1 MYFSMLYLKKQLL
14 SMKKNF
20 FSKSLD
26 LLGRR
31 QSNILSAAFV
41 IMGTIVL
48 SQILGLFKKRLLISL
63 FGASV
68 TTGVYDVAYKL
79 PDLLFQLVIA
89 SALSSAFIPV
99 FSDLIAR
106 GEEKDAH
113 KMASNL
119 LTLGIIVFFVFALTL
134 SIFASFFLQAFNPG
148 GGFSPSDMSLMA
160 NLLRIIIFGQLLIVI
175 GTFFTALLQSY
186 SHFFIPGFALALYN
200 LGIIIGL
207 LTLSPYI
214 GIYSGAVGTV
224 IGALLFIL
232 FQLPLV
238 RKIGFSYRPSF
249 SLKNK
254 SVKTIAA
261 LMWPRTISN
270 AIFQMGTILIVS
282 LVSFLPSTGRNYI
295 IFDLAQTIAWAP
307 VALIGQAIAQA
318 AFPALS
324 RERNNLENFKITFM
338 NSFNQMLYLIL
349 PISILILV
357 LRIPIVRLVFGAPK
371 LDWPA
376 TVLTGRTLAF
386 FAFSIFAQALIALIY
401 RAFYALHDTKTP
413 LLTGAFATLFM
424 IGLGYIFIVPMKMD
438 ISSIAIAYSIAGIL
452 QLFILFYLLN
462 KATNGFKLPTIL
474 LSWAKIGASSFF
486 TAFALYIP
494 IKLLDQLVFDTT
506 HTINLLIL
514 TGISSFAGFS
524 LYLFLTWFFNV
535 EEAKMY
541 VLAIRKMGNWREV
554 LGKVD
559 EIIGRD
565 KEGA

>member
-1 MYFSMLYLKKQLL
+1 
-14 SMKKNF
+14 MKNNF
-20 FSKSLD
+20 LTKGIDILT
-26 LLGRR
+26 RR

-41 IMGTIVL
+41 IMGTVVL

-68 TTGVYDVAYKL
+68 KTGVYDVAYKF

-99 FSDLIAR
+99 FSDLLAR
-106 GEEKDAH
+106 NKEKDAH

-119 LTLGIIVFFVFALTL
+119 LTLGIIVFFIFSLIL
-134 SIFASFFLQAFNPG
+134 SIFAPFFLQLFNPG
-148 GGFSPSDMSLMA
+148 GGFTQSDMALMA

-186 SHFFIPGFALALYN
+186 NHFFIPGFALALYN
-200 LGIIIGL
+200 LGIIVGL
-207 LTLSPYI
+207 VTLSPYI
-214 GIYSGAVGTV
+214 GIYSGAVGTI
-224 IGALLFIL
+224 IGALFFIL
-232 FQLPLV
+232 FQLPMV
-238 RKIGFSYRPSF
+238 RKIGFKYKPSL
-249 SLKNK
+249 SLKNAG
-254 SVKTIAA
+254 VITIAN

-282 LVSFLPSTGRNYI
+282 LVSFLPATGRNYI

-318 AFPALS
+318 AFPVLA
-324 RERNNLENFKITFM
+324 RERQNLENFKLTFI

-386 FAFSIFAQALIALIY
+386 FALSIFAQALIALVY

-413 LLTGAFATLFM
+413 LITGALATFFM
-424 IGLGYIFIVPMKMD
+424 LGLGYIFIVPMHMN
-438 ISSIAIAYSIAGIL
+438 ISSIALAYSIAGIS
-452 QLFILFYLLN
+452 QLILLLYLLN
-462 KATNGFKLPTIL
+462 NATGGFHLQTLL
-474 LSWAKIGASSFF
+474 LSWVKIAASSFF

-494 IKLLDQLVFDTT
+494 IKLLDKLVFDTT
-506 HTINLLIL
+506 HTIDLLIL
-514 TGISSFAGFS
+514 TGISSLAGFL
-524 LYLFLTWFFNV
+524 LYLFLTWFFDVN
-535 EEAKMY
+535 EAKMY
-541 VLAIRKMGNWREV
+541 VLAIQKFGNWKEV
-554 LGKVD
+554 ASKIED
-559 EIIGRD
+559 IIGRD
-565 KEGA
+565 KDGAGV

>member
-1 MYFSMLYLKKQLL
+1 
-14 SMKKNF
+14 MKNNF
-20 FSKSLD
+20 LTKSIDILT
-26 LLGRR
+26 RR

-41 IMGTIVL
+41 IMGTVVL

-68 TTGVYDVAYKL
+68 TTGVYDVAYKF

-99 FSDLIAR
+99 FSDLLAR
-106 GEEKDAH
+106 DKEKDAH

-119 LTLGIIVFFVFALTL
+119 LTLGMIVFFIFSVAL
-134 SIFASFFLQAFNPG
+134 SIFAPFFLQLFNPG
-148 GGFSPSDMSLMA
+148 GGFSPADMALMA
-160 NLLRIIIFGQLLIVI
+160 NLLRIIIFGQLLIII

-186 SHFFIPGFALALYN
+186 NHFFIPGFALALYN
-200 LGIIIGL
+200 LGIIVGL
-207 LTLSPYI
+207 VTLSPYI
-214 GIYSGAVGTV
+214 GIYSGAVGTI
-224 IGALLFIL
+224 IGALFFIL
-232 FQLPLV
+232 FQLPMV
-238 RKIGFSYRPSF
+238 KKIGFKFKPSL
-249 SLKNK
+249 SLKN
-254 SVKTIAA
+254 SGVITIAN

-282 LVSFLPSTGRNYI
+282 LVSFLPATGRNYI

-318 AFPALS
+318 AFPVLA
-324 RERNNLENFKITFM
+324 RERLNLENFKLTFM

-386 FAFSIFAQALIALIY
+386 FALSIFAQALIALTY

-413 LLTGAFATLFM
+413 LITGAFATFFM
-424 IGLGYIFIVPMKMD
+424 LGIGYIFIVPLQMG
-438 ISSIAIAYSIAGIL
+438 ISSIALAYSIAGIA
-452 QLFILFYLLN
+452 QLTLLLYLLHR
-462 KATNGFKLPTIL
+462 ATGGFNLPTIF
-474 LSWAKIGASSFF
+474 LSWVKIVSSSFF

-494 IKLLDQLVFDTT
+494 IKLFDKLVFDTT
-506 HTINLLIL
+506 HTVDLLFL
-514 TGISSFAGFS
+514 TGISSIAGLL
-524 LYLFLTWFFNV
+524 LYLFLTWFFDV
-535 EEAKMY
+535 KEAGMY
-541 VLAIRKMGNWREV
+541 ILAIQKIGNWKEV
-554 LGKVD
+554 VSKIE

-565 KEGA
+565 KDGAGV

>member
-1 MYFSMLYLKKQLL
+1 MRNKL
-14 SMKKNF
+14 
-20 FSKSLD
+20 FSKGLD
-26 LLGRR
+26 ILTKR

-41 IMGTIVL
+41 IMGTVIL

-68 TTGVYDVAYKL
+68 TTGVYDVAYKF

-99 FSDLIAR
+99 FSDMLAK
-106 GEEKDAH
+106 GKEKEAH
-113 KMASNL
+113 RMASNL
-119 LTLGIIVFFVFALTL
+119 LTLGVIVFAIFSLLL
-134 SIFASFFLQAFNPG
+134 SIFAPFFLQAFNPG
-148 GGFSPSDMSLMA
+148 GGFSAADMMLMA
-160 NLLRIIIFGQLLIVI
+160 NLLRIIVFGQLLIVI

-186 SHFFIPGFALALYN
+186 NHFFIPGFALALYN
-200 LGIIIGL
+200 LGIIVGL
-207 LTLSPYI
+207 ITLSPYI

-224 IGALLFIL
+224 IGAFFFIA

-238 RKIGFSYRPSF
+238 KKIGFTYRPSI
-249 SLKNK
+249 SLKD
-254 SVKTIAA
+254 VGVRTIAG

-270 AIFQMGTILIVS
+270 AIFQLGTILIVS
-282 LVSFLPSTGRNYI
+282 LVSFLPATGRNYI
-295 IFDLAQTIAWAP
+295 IFDLAQTIAYAP

-318 AFPALS
+318 AFPVLA
-324 RERNNLENFKITFM
+324 RERSNMENFKLTFL

-386 FAFSIFAQALIALIY
+386 FAFSIFAQALIALVY

-413 LLTGAFATLFM
+413 LVTGAVATIFM
-424 IGLGYIFIVPMKMD
+424 LLIGYIFIVPLNMG
-438 ISSIAIAYSIAGIL
+438 IASIAVAYSIAGIL
-452 QLFILFYLLN
+452 QLALLLYLLGR
-462 KATNGFKLPTIL
+462 ATGGFNLPTLL
-474 LSWAKIGASSFF
+474 LSWVKIGASSFF

-494 IKLLDQLVFDTT
+494 IKLLDQLVIDTT
-506 HTINLLIL
+506 HTLNLLVL
-514 TGISSFAGFS
+514 TGISSLAGFA
-524 LYLFLTWFFNV
+524 LYLFLTWFFDV
-535 EEAKMY
+535 KEAKIY
-541 VLAIRKMGNWREV
+541 VLAIQKMGNWREIV
-554 LGKVD
+554 GKME

-565 KEGA
+565 KEAS

>member
-1 MYFSMLYLKKQLL
+1 MR
-14 SMKKNF
+14 KNIF
-20 FSKSLD
+20 AKGID
-26 LLGRR
+26 LLTRR

-41 IMGTIVL
+41 IMGTVVL
-48 SQILGLFKKRLLISL
+48 SQILGLIKKRLLISL

-68 TTGVYDVAYKL
+68 TTGVYDVAYKF

-99 FSDLIAR
+99 FSDMLSKNK
-106 GEEKDAH
+106 EKDAH
-113 KMASNL
+113 VMASNL
-119 LTLGIIVFFVFALTL
+119 LTIGIVVFSIFSLVL
-134 SIFASFFLQAFNPG
+134 SIFAPFFLQLFNPG
-148 GGFSPSDMSLMA
+148 GGFSASDMALMA

-186 SHFFIPGFALALYN
+186 NHFFIPGFALALYN
-200 LGIIIGL
+200 LGIIVGL
-207 LTLSPYI
+207 LTLSPYM

-224 IGALLFIL
+224 IGALFFIL
-232 FQLPLV
+232 FQLPMV
-238 RKIGFSYRPSF
+238 RKIGFKYKPTF
-249 SLKNK
+249 SLRDPGVH
-254 SVKTIAA
+254 SIAN

-270 AIFQMGTILIVS
+270 GVFQLGTIFIVS
-282 LVSFLPSTGRNYI
+282 LVSFLPATGRNYI
-295 IFDLAQTIAWAP
+295 IFDLAQTIAFAP

-318 AFPALS
+318 AFPVLA
-324 RERNNLENFKITFM
+324 RERGNIENFKLTFM

-386 FAFSIFAQALIALIY
+386 FALSIFAQALIALVY

-413 LLTGAFATLFM
+413 LVTGILSTVFMLT
-424 IGLGYIFIVPMKMD
+424 LGYIFIVPMGMG
-438 ISSIAIAYSIAGIL
+438 ITSIAIAYTIAGIL
-452 QLFILFYLLN
+452 QLIFLMYLLN
-462 KATNGFKLPTIL
+462 RQTGGFYFPAL
-474 LSWAKIGASSFF
+474 LMSWLKIGAASFF

-506 HTINLLIL
+506 HTLNLIIL
-514 TGISSFAGFS
+514 TGISSLAGFA
-524 LYLFLTWFFNV
+524 LYLFLTWFFDVN
-535 EEAKMY
+535 EAKMY
-541 VLAIRKMGNWREV
+541 ILAIQKMGNRKEI
-554 LGKVD
+554 LEKIE

-565 KEGA
+565 KEGGV

>member
-1 MYFSMLYLKKQLL
+1 MR
-14 SMKKNF
+14 KNIF
-20 FSKSLD
+20 AKSID
-26 LLGRR
+26 LLTRR

-41 IMGTIVL
+41 IMGTVVL
-48 SQILGLFKKRLLISL
+48 SQFLGLIKKRLLITL

-68 TTGVYDVAYKL
+68 KTGVYDVAYKF

-99 FSDLIAR
+99 FSDMLSKNR
-106 GEEKDAH
+106 EKEAH
-113 KMASNL
+113 QMASNL
-119 LTLGIIVFFVFALTL
+119 LTIGVIAFFLFSVVLSVFAP
-134 SIFASFFLQAFNPG
+134 FFLQLFNPG
-148 GGFSPSDMSLMA
+148 GGFSPSDMELMA

-186 SHFFIPGFALALYN
+186 NHFFIPGFALALYN
-200 LGIIIGL
+200 LGIIVGL
-207 LTLSPYI
+207 VTLSSSI

-224 IGALLFIL
+224 IGALFFIL
-232 FQLPLV
+232 FQLPMV
-238 RKIGFSYRPSF
+238 RKIGFKYKPVF
-249 SLKNK
+249 SLKDPGVL
-254 SVKTIAA
+254 SIAS

-270 AIFQMGTILIVS
+270 GVFQLGTIFIVS

-295 IFDLAQTIAWAP
+295 IFDLAQTIAFAP

-318 AFPALS
+318 AFPVLA
-324 RERNNLENFKITFM
+324 RERSNLENFKLTFM

-386 FAFSIFAQALIALIY
+386 FAFSIFAQALITLVY

-413 LLTGAFATLFM
+413 LVTGVLSTLFM
-424 IGLGYIFIVPMKMD
+424 LTLGYIFIVPMGMG
-438 ISSIAIAYSIAGIL
+438 IASIAIAYSIAGIL
-452 QLFILFYLLN
+452 QLIFLMYLLN
-462 KATNGFKLPTIL
+462 RKTGGFHLPMLL
-474 LSWAKIGASSFF
+474 LSWLKIGASSFF

-494 IKLLDQLVFDTT
+494 IKLLDKLVFDTT
-506 HTINLLIL
+506 HTLNLLFL
-514 TGISSFAGFS
+514 TGISSLAGLA
-524 LYLFLTWFFNV
+524 LYLFLTWFFDVN
-535 EEAKMY
+535 EAKMY
-541 VLAIRKMGNWREV
+541 ILAIQKMGNRKEI
-554 LGKVD
+554 LEKIE
-559 EIIGRD
+559 EIIGGD

>member
-1 MYFSMLYLKKQLL
+1 MR
-14 SMKKNF
+14 KNIF
-20 FSKSLD
+20 AKGID
-26 LLGRR
+26 LLTRR

-41 IMGTIVL
+41 IMGTVVL
-48 SQILGLFKKRLLISL
+48 SQILGLIKKRLLITL

-68 TTGVYDVAYKL
+68 TTGVYDVAYKF

-99 FSDLIAR
+99 FSDMLSKNK
-106 GEEKDAH
+106 EKDAH
-113 KMASNL
+113 VMASNL
-119 LTLGIIVFFVFALTL
+119 LTIGVIVFFFFSLIL
-134 SIFASFFLQAFNPG
+134 SIFAPFFLQLFNPG
-148 GGFSPSDMSLMA
+148 GGFSPSDMTLMA

-186 SHFFIPGFALALYN
+186 NHFFIPGFALALYN

-224 IGALLFIL
+224 IGALFFIL
-232 FQLPLV
+232 FQLPMV
-238 RKIGFSYRPSF
+238 RKIGFKYKPIFSF
-249 SLKNK
+249 KDPGVHS
-254 SVKTIAA
+254 IAN

-270 AIFQMGTILIVS
+270 GVFQLGTIFIVS
-282 LVSFLPSTGRNYI
+282 LVSFLPATGRNYI
-295 IFDLAQTIAWAP
+295 IFDLAQTIAFAP

-318 AFPALS
+318 AFPVLA
-324 RERNNLENFKITFM
+324 RERGNLENFKLTFM

-349 PISILILV
+349 PISILILI

-386 FAFSIFAQALIALIY
+386 FALSIFAQALIALAY

-413 LLTGAFATLFM
+413 LVTGILSTVFMLT
-424 IGLGYIFIVPMKMD
+424 LGYIFIVPMGMG
-438 ISSIAIAYSIAGIL
+438 IASIAIAYTIAGIL
-452 QLFILFYLLN
+452 QLIFLMYLLN
-462 KATNGFKLPTIL
+462 RQTGGFNLPSLL
-474 LSWAKIGASSFF
+474 LSWLKIGASSFF

-494 IKLLDQLVFDTT
+494 IKLLDKLVFDTT
-506 HTINLLIL
+506 HTVNLIVL
-514 TGISSFAGFS
+514 TGISSLAGLA
-524 LYLFLTWFFNV
+524 LYLFLTWFFDVN
-535 EEAKMY
+535 EAKIY
-541 VLAIRKMGNWREV
+541 ILAIQKMGNRKEV
-554 LGKVD
+554 LEKIE

-565 KEGA
+565 KEAA